1 MRGRSVIWLFIFSLL
16 LLFPL
21 LKPQGYYFR
30 TLSMMFLWMGL
41 SSAWNLTSGFVGYMD
56 FGAVAYFGIGNYAT
70 ALLMT
75 KGGLPFFVSMLA
87 SGLVSGLIAMLIGRY
102 TMKLRG
108 AYFGI
113 ATLAFAEAA
122 KQIVLEFDRTFKVTL
137 FEGSHGIT
145 LPIVHDDRFFYYTF
159 LIILFFIVLAAF
171 LIDRNRF
178 GYALKAIK
186 EAEDSA
192 ELVGVDT
199 RRYKVCSYALS
210 ASLIGILGGVNAYW
224 LTYISPL
231 DVFNVIHTIHM
242 IVMALLGGI
251 GTVFGPVLGAC
262 VISLANELVGAR
274 LLYTYLLLLGAIL
287 LVVVLFFPRGVIGLI
302 TPKRP
307 GR

>member
-1 MRGRSVIWLFIFSLL
+1 VRAKHIVWLLVFILL

-41 SSAWNLTSGFVGYMD
+41 SSAWNITSGFTGYID

-75 KGGLPFFVSMLA
+75 KGGLPFFLSVLLGGMFSA
-87 SGLVSGLIAMLIGRY
+87 LIATFIGRY
-102 TMKLRG
+102 TMRLRG

-113 ATLAFAEAA
+113 ATLAFAEAV
-122 KQIVLEFDRTFKVTL
+122 KQIVLEFDRTFSVTV

-145 LPIVHDDRFFYYTF
+145 LPIAHDEAFFYYTF
-159 LIILFFIVLAAF
+159 LGMLFFIVLTAF
-171 LIDRNRF
+171 LIDRNKF

-186 EAEDSA
+186 EAEGSA
-192 ELVGVDT
+192 ELAGVNT

-210 ASLIGILGGVNAYW
+210 ASLIGILGGANAYW

-231 DVFNVIHTIHM
+231 DVFSVIHTIHM
-242 IVMALLGGI
+242 IVMALFGGI
-251 GTVFGPVLGAC
+251 GTVFGPVLGAA
-262 VISLANELVGAR
+262 VISLANELIGAK
-274 LLYTYLLLLGAIL
+274 LLYTYLIMLGAIL
-287 LVVVLFFPRGVIGLI
+287 LVVVLFLPRGVIGLMSA
-302 TPKRP
+302 KRFR
-307 GR
+307 G